1 MKNKLLITSALVAGG
16 LTLSSIANAEISGHM
31 RFGYAFT
38 EGKSNDAAAAG
49 TQGFNKETQIDMST
63 SGELSNGM
71 GFKAGASF
79 EAEGTFTDASSPAGT
94 QDSIDDDEGVF
105 IELAIA
111 EGTRLH
117 FGQDKFNNLDDSAT
131 PVTGTPLTT
140 ISDAGGDSGTD
151 RNPTSPYGSF
161 GIGLAQAT
169 PFGEISALFVPQNGD
184 SGNASNHQSTD
195 IDGKMA
201 YEIKFKGNLG
211 VEGLNVVAG
220 LNERKLDL
228 DDEAQGTKRD
238 GEGAVY
244 GASYNFGSVAIG
256 ASKMKDDKET
266 GVDKESTEYGVTF
279 AVNDAVSIGLGKIKS
294 EQSDK
299 TVDVE
304 ATIATVGYNLGPI
317 AVEFNYADVENHG
330 FTAGD
335 VTGGSIQTVVK
346 F

>member
-1 MKNKLLITSALVAGG
+1 MKGITMKNKLLITSALVAGG
-16 LTLSSIANAEISGHM
+16 LTLSSIANAEISGSM
-31 RFGYAFT
+31 RFGYAFG
-38 EGKSNDAAAAG
+38 EGKSNDATDAG
-49 TQGFNKETQIDMST
+49 TQGFNKETQIDMKT

-79 EAEGTFTDASSPAGT
+79 EAEGTTTEGEDN
-94 QDSIDDDEGVF
+94 IDDDEGVF

-117 FGQDKFNNLDDSAT
+117 FGQDKFNNLDDNAV
-131 PVTGTPLTT
+131 PVTGTALTT
-140 ISDAGGDSGTD
+140 VSDAGGDSGIA
-151 RNPTSPYGSF
+151 RNPSSPYGSF

-169 PFGEISALFVPQNGD
+169 PFGEVSALYVPQQGD
-184 SGNASNHQSTD
+184 SGNQSNHTSTD

-201 YEIKFKGNLG
+201 YELKFKGNLG
-211 VEGLNVVAG
+211 VEGLKVVAG
-220 LNERKLDL
+220 YNERSLDV
-228 DDEAQGTKRD
+228 DGTETGTRRD
-238 GEGAVY
+238 GEGSVY
-244 GASYNFGSVAIG
+244 GASYNFGSVAVG
-256 ASKMKDDKET
+256 FSKMKDDKET
-266 GVDKESTEYGVTF
+266 GVDFEGTEYGVTF
-279 AVNDAVSIGLGKIKS
+279 AVNDAMSIGLAKAKS

-317 AVEFNYADVENHG
+317 ALEFNYADVENHA